1 MKNVLIASRDS
12 FTRHMLAE
20 LLTCRSGLLNV
31 LTASS
36 IKTALA
42 TPQSIQAVVIGP
54 CVSET
59 SCCRLMDLFPARFPD
74 IRIFI
79 LSKKAS
85 PKLRARVRLAHPTV
99 QIFRTQDVS
108 LMIEQMLSIL
118 RIECGGRVSGVS
130 LASFL
135 QMAELEEF
143 TGELRISAADHTGY
157 MGLLDGALVTANV
170 GDLHGTP
177 AALQIL
183 GWSDASIEM
192 NYTPPDRP
200 QEITTPLMGLLL
212 ESKRLSDE
220 KTAER
225 PDQRAHERFGCPQI
239 VDYATG
245 NQIGACDLIDIGL
258 GGAGIRTR
266 QPVTIGQKITLTL
279 PFPDHGRG
287 CTISGQVVH
296 HRSRHTGLRFE
307 SATLQQEKAIRKLV
321 ADHCTLEQELE
332 FSFTDLLPEAAFS
345 RL

>member
-1 MKNVLIASRDS
+1 MKNVLIVSRDS
-12 FTRHMLAE
+12 FTRHMLAD

-31 LTASS
+31 LNASS
-36 IKTALA
+36 LKTALA
-42 TPQSIQAVVIGP
+42 TSPSIQAVVIGP

-79 LSKKAS
+79 LSRKAS
-85 PKLRARVRLAHPTV
+85 PKLRARVKLAHPTV
-99 QIFRTQDVS
+99 QIFRPQDVS
-108 LMIEQMLSIL
+108 LMIERMLSVL
-118 RIECGGRVSGVS
+118 RIECGGRVSGIS

-135 QMAELEEF
+135 QMAELEGC
-143 TGELRISAADHTGY
+143 TCELQISAADHTGY
-157 MGLLDGALVTANV
+157 LGLLNGALVTAKV

-200 QEITTPLMGLLL
+200 QEITTPLLGLLL

-220 KTAER
+220 KAAAR
-225 PDQRAHERFGCPQI
+225 SDQRAHQRFGCSQI

-245 NQIGACDLIDIGL
+245 NQIGVCDLIDIGL
-258 GGAGIRTR
+258 GGACIRTH
-266 QPVTIGQKITLTL
+266 QPVTIGQKIIITL
-279 PFPDHGRG
+279 PVPDHRRG

-296 HRSRHTGLRFE
+296 HRSRQTGLCFE
-307 SATLQQEKAIRKLV
+307 SATRQQEKAIRKLV
-321 ADHCTLEQELE
+321 ADHCPLEQELE
-332 FSFTDLLPEAAFS
+332 FSFTDPLPEEAFS